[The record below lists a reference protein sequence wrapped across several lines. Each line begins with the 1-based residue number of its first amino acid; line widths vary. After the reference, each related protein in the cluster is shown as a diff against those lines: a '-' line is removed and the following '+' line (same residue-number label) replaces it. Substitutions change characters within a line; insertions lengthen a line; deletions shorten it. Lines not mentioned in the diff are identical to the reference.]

1 MGKKIL
7 EKHGDNCNCSAC
19 QHKRE
24 IKSINSKIL
33 NRKTIERLKKEGMG
47 IQKKYYSN
55 EQEIEDADRKL
66 SDQLYATEDVVHALE
81 RIERLLEELIRFEEK
96 KETY

>member
-33 NRKTIERLKKEGMG
+33 NRKTIERLKKDGMK
-47 IQKKYYSN
+47 IQKKYYGN
-55 EQEIEDADRKL
+55 EREIEDADTT
-66 SDQLYATEDVVHALE
+66 DQLYATKDVVDALE
-81 RIERLLEELIRFEEK
+81 RIERLLEQLIRFEEK